1 MNEIILGVTY
11 PACNLSPKI
20 FAQAQKRLKKH
31 GIILKNS
38 TLTLDHNLAPFRYS
52 AEYRAKELEA
62 FFQDSSINAIICAR
76 GGYGCQHLL
85 KYLDFNIIKQN
96 PKIFIA
102 YSDASILLNQIQQ
115 NTGLITQ
122 HGPMVRDLARI
133 TNTSFFN
140 KFRKNILSNFK
151 NMPLYNLS
159 KCEIIQAGTAEGI
172 LVGGNLSSLCSLIG
186 TPYEINLSH
195 KILFLEDVGE
205 EFYHIDRLISHLVLN
220 KKILQTKA
228 IIFGDFSRMTNK
240 ELRYKA
246 NLKTIILELLK
257 DYKNPII
264 WNFPAGHQNNSN
276 FLPIGQKIKISFHN
290 NQKLLK
296 FS

>member
-20 FAQAQKRLKKH
+20 FAQAQKRLKKY

-38 TLTLDHNLAPFRYS
+38 TLALDPNLAPFRYS
-52 AEYRAKELEA
+52 AEYRAKEIES
-62 FFQDSSINAIICAR
+62 FFQDSTINAIICAR
-76 GGYGCQHLL
+76 GGYGCLHLL
-85 KYLDFNIIKQN
+85 KYLDFNKIKQN
-96 PKIFIA
+96 PKIFIG

-133 TNTSFFN
+133 NNPSFFN

-151 NMPLYNLS
+151 NTPLYNLNN
-159 KCEIIQAGTAEGI
+159 CEVIQEGTAEGI

-186 TPYEINLSH
+186 TPYEIDLTH
-195 KILFLEDVGE
+195 KILFLEDIGE
-205 EFYHIDRLISHLVLN
+205 EFYHIDRLISQLCLN
-220 KKILQTKA
+220 QKILQSKA
-228 IIFGDFSRMTNK
+228 IILGDFNRMTNK
-240 ELRYKA
+240 EIRYKT
-246 NLKTIILELLK
+246 NLKNIILEQLK

-276 FLPIGQKIKISFHN
+276 YLPIGQKIKISFDN
-290 NQKLLK
+290 KQKQLK
-296 FS
+296 FI